1 MLMSPGTP
9 IFDPLAAASGLHWV
23 TLPDGRI
30 KVALGE
36 PRKKE
41 TVSEPATPSH
51 HRAPVS

>member
-9 IFDPLAAASGLHWV
+9 IFDQLAEASGLHWV
-23 TLPDGRI
+23 ALPDGRI

-41 TVSEPATPSH
+41 TTPEPATPA
-51 HRAPVS
+51 HRSPVP

>member
-1 MLMSPGTP
+1 MSQGTP
-9 IFDPLAAASGLHWV
+9 IFDQLAAASGLHWV

-41 TVSEPATPSH
+41 PKQEPPTPA
-51 HRAPVS
+51 HRASVP

>member
-9 IFDPLAAASGLHWV
+9 IFDQLAAASGLHWV

-41 TVSEPATPSH
+41 QMQEEAAPA

>member
-1 MLMSPGTP
+1 MSTGTP
-9 IFDPLAAASGLHWV
+9 IFDQLAAASGLHWV

-36 PRKKE
+36 PRRKE
-41 TVSEPATPSH
+41 PLPEPSAPA